1 MKPSLQLRC
10 RPRVKRLSRSSSREG
25 PESAGEDPRAGHA
38 PRLRAR
44 LICGHL
50 TRAKEAAVLRLE
62 GAPQRGTSAGRGT
75 EQGWGI
81 VEEEG
86 QERQR
91 MAPQKLPEH
100 GSLSDCPRAVK
111 SGPDLPSVSP
121 GRDKTPAP
129 SRHSLLTEYPRTR
142 HRNQLSHRPSS
153 WTSLSREGAPLEL
166 EGGRDRGETVAACAG
181 WPMPLSASSG

>member
-62 GAPQRGTSAGRGT
+62 GAAAGQQRRAWDGAGLGDCRGGGARAAEDGPT
-75 EQGWGI
+75 E
-81 VEEEG
+81 
-86 QERQR
+86 
-91 MAPQKLPEH
+91 A
-100 GSLSDCPRAVK
+100 SRAWF
-111 SGPDLPSVSP
+111 S
-121 GRDKTPAP
+121 
-129 SRHSLLTEYPRTR
+129 E
-142 HRNQLSHRPSS
+142 
-153 WTSLSREGAPLEL
+153 
-166 EGGRDRGETVAACAG
+166 
-181 WPMPLSASSG
+181 